1 MKNKTGKNISAEGD
15 AGKFSPKDLPG
26 GEQKASTSFGSAP
39 RGSAGKT
46 PLMDGKS
53 IPGKPGN
60 EGKTAPST
68 RELPGKSS
76 QAMDQNTGIPPS
88 GGKSPGGGSPGM
100 GKGDSGFRSVVG
112 NALKTTAGKVTLAL
126 VSLAVVTGL
135 TLGGIALAKQASSV
149 PAISGT
155 WVFHTTETGE
165 CGHTYDGWTV
175 PVWQKGNTF
184 YGNEVPQPVIA
195 NGKLSGNTVTFSII
209 VYPEYDMGDGNFT
222 DLEGTLEGNLI
233 TGTLSGHNGGNSCF
247 WEGDFTVTIQD

>member
-1 MKNKTGKNISAEGD
+1 M
-15 AGKFSPKDLPG
+15 PLPDLDEHLDLAARVRDG
-26 GEQKASTSFGSAP
+26 AREAP
-39 RGSAGKT
+39 SAGEVRPPKISG
-46 PLMDGKS
+46 PL
-53 IPGKPGN
+53 PVL
-60 EGKTAPST
+60 
-68 RELPGKSS
+68 REDK
-76 QAMDQNTGIPPS
+76 
-88 GGKSPGGGSPGM
+88 
-100 GKGDSGFRSVVG
+100 
-112 NALKTTAGKVTLAL
+112 
-126 VSLAVVTGL
+126 
-135 TLGGIALAKQASSV
+135 GGIALAKQASSV

-175 PVWQKGNTF
+175 PVWQKGKTF
-184 YGNEVPQPVIA
+184 YGNEVPQPVIT